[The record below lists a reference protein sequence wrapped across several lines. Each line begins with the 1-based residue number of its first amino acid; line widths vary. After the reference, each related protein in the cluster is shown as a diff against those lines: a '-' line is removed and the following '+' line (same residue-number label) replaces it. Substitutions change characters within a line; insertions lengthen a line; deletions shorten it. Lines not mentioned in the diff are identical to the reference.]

1 MPGTCTIDQ
10 RSLPTQE
17 AFPQTRTPRSADLAV
32 DLCERRRKNG
42 TGVGIKVGQEIG
54 VVTAS
59 VAQLRSWEKRCY
71 DAWNAAPSIY
81 CEATSAAS
89 THRDDVRL
97 RPGKRELNLSATGR
111 VASPSAREPQLG
123 GSVDLW
129 SATVGSHEGSFA
141 ETMSTW
147 STAGAAVNS
156 SDALALIASPAAAR

>member
-1 MPGTCTIDQ
+1 M
-10 RSLPTQE
+10 SLYEQSE
-17 AFPQTRTPRSADLAV
+17 SISLAF
-32 DLCERRRKNG
+32 
-42 TGVGIKVGQEIG
+42 
-54 VVTAS
+54 VTAPHGLAEEALLTEPHRLELQ
-59 VAQLRSWEKRCY
+59 VQCV
-71 DAWNAAPSIY
+71 
-81 CEATSAAS
+81 EATSAAS
-89 THRDDVRL
+89 TQRDDVRL
-97 RPGKRELNLSATGR
+97 RPGKRELDLSATGS

>member
-1 MPGTCTIDQ
+1 
-10 RSLPTQE
+10 
-17 AFPQTRTPRSADLAV
+17 
-32 DLCERRRKNG
+32 
-42 TGVGIKVGQEIG
+42 VGQEIG